1 MDFRNIYKIARERS
15 GLTQERWGESIGVTP
30 ESVRHYEGGLRL
42 PSDEIVCAMTEVSG
56 LTALGYW
63 HLRNKSRI
71 AADELPEVERLP
83 LPEAVLRL
91 LLAIDDFTGVNG
103 DLIRVAADGRISPDE
118 LASWVQI
125 RSRLEDVIR
134 AALQVRYSEGGGG
147 DA

>member
-1 MDFRNIYKIARERS
+1 MESRNIYKIARERS

-30 ESVRHYEGGLRL
+30 ESVRNYEGGLRL

-63 HLRNKSRI
+63 HLRNKSSI
-71 AADELPEVERLP
+71 AADELPELERLP

-91 LLAIDDFTGVNG
+91 ILAIDDLNWLNG
-103 DLIRVAADGRISPDE
+103 DMIRAAADGRISRDE
-118 LASWVQI
+118 MEAWTQI
-125 RSRLEDVIR
+125 RARLDGVVR
-134 AALQVRYSEGGGG
+134 AALQVRYAEGGEV